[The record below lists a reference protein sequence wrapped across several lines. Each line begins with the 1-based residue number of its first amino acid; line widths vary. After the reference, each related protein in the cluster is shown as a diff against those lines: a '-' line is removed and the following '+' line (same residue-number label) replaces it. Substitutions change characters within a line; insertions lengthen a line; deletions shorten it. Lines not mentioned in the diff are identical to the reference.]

1 MPRQSSSQCFPVT
14 LKLAAARAL
23 QRRSTSTHAESL
35 IITENVRCQKKKKK
49 ALKKALNKHFQYS
62 TFTHFFFFFVLKCIC
77 GLLQLR
83 GNLCDRAPER
93 LRLMDCSCLAGITVL
108 HLTHT
113 QYQVLL
119 MPKVLS

>member
-1 MPRQSSSQCFPVT
+1 MS
-14 LKLAAARAL
+14 
-23 QRRSTSTHAESL
+23 
-35 IITENVRCQKKKKK
+35 KKKKK
-49 ALKKALNKHFQYS
+49 GFKKGIKQTFSILNVY
-62 TFTHFFFFFVLKCIC
+62 TFFFFFFVLKCIC